1 MEGARFKYEFLNG
14 RVRYVVDENGV
25 TNVYEVWPDSE
36 PRLLPPSPYIMARGA
51 DIAAMRLGIPF
62 DANAKGR
69 VRQTHQVQVGNTLLR
84 AFEDES
90 VPKRYVG
97 GWLYEATV
105 KVADHTLDI
114 IVNVFNRTIMR
125 VTPRVQKFATIH
137 AIDRAKERYGL
148 VLDAE
153 AAEAMIKKLIAGDV
167 TPQPGGHSG
176 KERAEVVYDQEVFTV
191 VWNPE
196 DAMIITVT
204 PTGGY
209 RQTASLFDE

>member
-14 RVRYVVDENGV
+14 RVRYVVDEDGV
-25 TNVYEVWPDSE
+25 TNVYEVWPGSE
-36 PRLLPPSPYIMARGA
+36 PRLLPPTPYILSRGA
-51 DIAAMRLGIPF
+51 EIAAMRLGIPF
-62 DANAKGR
+62 DTTGKGR
-69 VRQTHQVQVGNTLLR
+69 VRQTHQVQVGNLLLR

-105 KVADHTLDI
+105 KVADQTLDVV
-114 IVNVFNRTIMR
+114 VNVFNRTIMR
-125 VTPRVQKFATIH
+125 VTPRVHKFATVH

-153 AAEAMIKKLIAGDV
+153 AAETIVGKLIAGDV
-167 TPQPGGHSG
+167 TPQPGGKDG

-196 DAMIITVT
+196 DVKIITVT

-209 RQTASLFDE
+209 RQSVSLFDE

>member
-14 RVRYVVDENGV
+14 RVRYVVDEDGV
-25 TNVYEVWPDSE
+25 TNVYEVWPGSE
-36 PRLLPPSPYIMARGA
+36 PRLLPSAPYILSRGA
-51 DIAAMRLGIPF
+51 EISAMRLGIPF
-62 DANAKGR
+62 DTTKGR
-69 VRQTHQVQVGNTLLR
+69 VRQTHPVQVGNALLR

-105 KVADHTLDI
+105 KVADQTLDVT
-114 IVNVFNRTIMR
+114 VNVFNRTIMR
-125 VTPRVQKFATIH
+125 VSPRVHRFATVH
-137 AIDRAKERYGL
+137 AIERAKERYGL

-153 AAEAMIKKLIAGDV
+153 AAEAMIDKLVAGDV
-167 TPQPGGHSG
+167 KPQPGGKDG

-196 DAMIITVT
+196 DAKIITVT
-204 PTGGY
+204 PTGNY
-209 RQTASLFDE
+209 RQSTSLFED